1 MKSLYTSANQY
12 LTILVEET
20 DNALVLKWSGKS
32 TSLYPSEFLN
42 PIFEEALATHKKIIM
57 NFYRLDFV
65 TSSTITPLIKLLE
78 KIKNDG
84 SWQLELQY
92 DSSVDWQ
99 NLTFSALGVFTE
111 CDRIQ
116 IKGL

>member
-1 MKSLYTSANQY
+1 MKSSYTSVNQH
-12 LTILVEET
+12 LTIHVEEN
-20 DNALVLKWSGKS
+20 DKELILKWSGKS

-42 PIFEEALATHKKIIM
+42 PIFNEALAANKKIIM
-57 NFYRLDFV
+57 NFNDLSFV
-65 TSSTITPLIKLLE
+65 TSSTITPILKLLDS
-78 KIKNDG
+78 IKNG
-84 SWQLELQY
+84 SLQIELQY

-111 CDRIQ
+111 CDRIH